1 MENSYDLTTYTG
13 LNKTLSLIKKYGW
26 IINPIPWLIYK
37 ALSPELSTEKQVDAA
52 KTLIEAGK
60 KNGVK
65 RMRIKIGHK
74 AGLELSTLMQG
85 FPIKVMMG
93 NNGIAEVEVD
103 YENGSR
109 SNGDKIIRKN

>member
-1 MENSYDLTTYTG
+1 MENSYDLTTYNG
-13 LNKTLSLIKKYGW
+13 LNKTLTLIKKYGW
-26 IINPIPWLIYK
+26 VLNPIPWLIYK
-37 ALSPELSTEKQVDAA
+37 ALSPELSTEKQIEAA

-60 KNGVK
+60 QNGVK

-74 AGLELSTLMQG
+74 AGLELGALMKG
-85 FPIKVMMG
+85 FPITVIMG